1 MPKRRKHRERYLETR
16 RRANGV
22 VSFYY
27 CPPSKDVK
35 AGFVTRAALG
45 TDFAGAIAKARRYN
59 EILDARRRGEDSA
72 PCTPS
77 RGSIAWGA
85 QRFRASWQAPGTR
98 RKRLSESARKDYDSY
113 LARLVDLPLKGG
125 GRLGDLPMSALTAQ
139 HAQRLYEIFGKA
151 DAEGRLTAR
160 RAGGYAM
167 TVFRRLWTV
176 IGKAELKLADNPFAG
191 LPRR

>member
-85 QRFRASWQAPGTR
+85 QRFR
-98 RKRLSESARKDYDSY
+98 DYDSY